1 MQELR
6 TKCTDGWRKMVPP
19 FQIRASLVAC
29 NVGDLGLIP
38 HLGISPKEGNGN
50 PLQYSCLEYSTN
62 RGAGQT
68 AVHGMAKTVRLAF
81 TFISDKA
88 ESHGAERQQKW
99 KLTSTLSLV
108 LYTGFFKPSIYVTG
122 MDFTNNVTVSVMV
135 IIYISERGSGV
146 PRWENK
152 DKHQLQYCKQ
162 V

>member
-1 MQELR
+1 MYWWLKEN
-6 TKCTDGWRKMVPP
+6 G
-19 FQIRASLVAC
+19 ASISDKGFPYGSAGKESAC
-29 NVGDLGLIP
+29 NVGELGLIP
-38 HLGISPKEGNGN
+38 NSGRSPREGNGN
-50 PLQYSCLEYSTN
+50 SLQYSCLWNTTD

-88 ESHGAERQQKW
+88 ESHGAEKQQKW
-99 KLTSTLSLV
+99 KLTSILSLV
-108 LYTGFFKPSIYVTG
+108 LYTGFFKSSIYIID
-122 MDFTNNVTVSVMV
+122 MNFTNNVTVSMMV
-135 IIYISERGSGV
+135 IIYICERGSDV